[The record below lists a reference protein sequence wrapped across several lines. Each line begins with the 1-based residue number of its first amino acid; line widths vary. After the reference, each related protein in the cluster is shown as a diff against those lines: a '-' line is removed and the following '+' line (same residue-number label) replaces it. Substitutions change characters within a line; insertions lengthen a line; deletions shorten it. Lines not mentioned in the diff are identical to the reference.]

1 MIVSSNHLIPTD
13 KPSRIPD
20 TCEYSAIR
28 EICNRL
34 NGAKTR
40 GELGLLLAQEVSR
53 YSISDLQII
62 GGRLTR
68 EVDILPSPYRERIRP
83 YFTEQLFGIHHM
95 LLQMYR
101 NGNFR
106 TMYVPL
112 PDKNQSLSYWE
123 MVPQGCF
130 SWDDRGEK
138 SSFGYSSYH
147 RLFYYLISGFAMLVL
162 DRPGHPVG
170 TPFPGGFFVEK
181 KSDEYRCPVRDKEKD
196 VYFSICNY
204 CPAKQSDMPR

>member
-1 MIVSSNHLIPTD
+1 MSSNHLIPAD
-13 KPSRIPD
+13 EPSRSLD
-20 TCEYSAIR
+20 TCEYLAIS
-28 EICNRL
+28 EICVRL

-40 GELGLLLAQEVSR
+40 GELGILLAQEVSR
-53 YSISDLQII
+53 YSIFDLQII
-62 GGRLTR
+62 GGRFTR
-68 EVDILPSPYRERIRP
+68 EVDALPSPYREQIRP
-83 YFTEQLFGIHHM
+83 YLTEQLFGMHHI

-106 TMYVPL
+106 KMFATF
-112 PDKNQSLSYWE
+112 PDNNQSLSYWE

-130 SWDDRGEK
+130 SWDDEREK
-138 SSFGYSSYH
+138 CSFGYSPYH

-170 TPFPGGFFVEK
+170 TPFPGGFFVEQK
-181 KSDEYRCPVRDKEKD
+181 GGEYCCPVRDKEKD

-204 CPAKQSDMPR
+204 CPAKQSDIPR